1 MALVYPLSLA
11 AFFDKVQ
18 VKDCKLKIDDNQ
30 ETTGLGSGEI
40 LTAQKAPPAWLGS
53 VSMRASHDEV
63 AEVQAL
69 IEALDGSINSFYLY
83 DTRRIF
89 PIAYPDGAGLTIP
102 AGGIKINS
110 LGANNKSF
118 SLKNAMA
125 NQIFSVGDL
134 LSFDYGSNP
143 VRRAMHRV
151 VEASVASGTGVT
163 PVFEVRPHFRVGV
176 GVDVVVTVIKPAVKM
191 RIVPGT
197 FDEGS
202 DTEVTTTLSFQA
214 RQTI

>member
-1 MALVYPLSLA
+1 MALVYPLALA

-18 VKDCKLKIDDNQ
+18 VKSASLKIDDNQ
-30 ETTGLGSGEI
+30 EYTGLGSGEI
-40 LTAQKAPPAWLGS
+40 LTAQKAPPAWVS
-53 VSMRASHDEV
+53 DISMRASHDEV
-63 AEVQAL
+63 AQVQAL
-69 IEALDGSINSFYLY
+69 IEALDGSINSFYMY

-89 PIAYPDGAGLTIP
+89 PIVYPNGLTIP

-118 SLKNAMA
+118 SLKNCNPA
-125 NQIFSVGDL
+125 QIFSVGDL
-134 LSFDYGSNP
+134 LSFDYGANP

-151 VEASVASGTGVT
+151 VEASVANGSGVT
-163 PVFEVRPHFRVGV
+163 PVFEVRPHFRVGAA
-176 GVDVVVTVIKPAVKM
+176 VDLVVTVIKPAVKM

-197 FDEGS
+197 FSEGS
-202 DTEVTTTLSFQA
+202 DTEVTTTLSFTA